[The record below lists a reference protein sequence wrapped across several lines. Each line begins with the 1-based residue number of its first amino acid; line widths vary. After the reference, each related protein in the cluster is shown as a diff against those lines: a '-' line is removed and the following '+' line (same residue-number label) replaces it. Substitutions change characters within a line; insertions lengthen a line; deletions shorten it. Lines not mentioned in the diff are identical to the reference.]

1 MFFSMLFGQASI
13 KKQCPRAKMMG
24 MKVYPKYILN
34 REENELGQD
43 MFKNFVSRQQQKYN
57 LGDF

>member
-43 MFKNFVSRQQQKYN
+43 MFKKFVS
-57 LGDF
+57 